1 MFNRHF
7 AGFAFAMLLMQQAIA
22 QPLYLWE
29 ARQGDKI
36 VYLYGSIHLCSSKCF
51 PLPAAVGGAMAS
63 SSALAVELDPLD
75 RKTASE
81 LLQRAIYAPG
91 EAVGQ
96 HLPPDIAGR
105 YLRALVERGV
115 PEAAAKQMKP
125 WFGTTMIEIIDAQRD
140 GFSAEQGVDLHLV
153 KQARAQGKPV
163 VELETVEEQVSA
175 LEAMS
180 ADDEAGATRQFLDL
194 AGTGKTTDYLRE
206 LLAAWR
212 DGDAPRLYE
221 RSLAAFPDAKAGERA
236 MAALLDARNRVM
248 ARRIAAEAVKRKPLF
263 VVIGA
268 AHLAG
273 PASLQVQ
280 LEAAGFSV
288 RQVSDAP

>member
-1 MFNRHF
+1 MLNRQF

-22 QPLYLWE
+22 QPIYLWE
-29 ARQGDKI
+29 ARQGDTI

-51 PLPAAVGGAMAS
+51 PLPAAVDDAMAGS
-63 SSALAVELDPLD
+63 AALAVELDPLD
-75 RKTASE
+75 EKAIST
-81 LLQRAIYAPG
+81 LVQRAFYAPG
-91 EAVGQ
+91 DAVGQ
-96 HLPPDIAGR
+96 HLPKDIANR

-115 PEAAAKQMKP
+115 PQAAAKQMKP

-153 KQARAQGKPV
+153 KQARAQGKAV

-175 LEAMS
+175 LESMS
-180 ADDEAGATRQFLDL
+180 ADDEAGATRQFLDM
-194 AGTGKTTDYLRE
+194 ADTGRTTTYLRE
-206 LLAAWR
+206 MVAAWR
-212 DGDAPRLYE
+212 DGDAARLYA

-273 PASLQVQ
+273 TASLQVQ

-288 RQVSDAP
+288 RQISDPP